1 MCVARASFRSSSRWR
16 GPFGQRDRGREAGVS
31 SGQEALVFGAAG
43 SGRSTQGHAWAF
55 GLEVSW
61 TDDVARSEVKDTTR
75 CKGVEP
81 I

>member
-1 MCVARASFRSSSRWR
+1 M
-16 GPFGQRDRGREAGVS
+16 S